1 MLETA
6 VNQPLL
12 KRMIDPHYHNVLRKI
27 CACLQDCRCPWAIT
41 GSLGLSLQ
49 GMAMAVNDID
59 IQTDR

>member
-1 MLETA
+1 MIRMLETA

-41 GSLGLSLQ
+41 GSLGLSL
-49 GMAMAVNDID
+49 
-59 IQTDR
+59 